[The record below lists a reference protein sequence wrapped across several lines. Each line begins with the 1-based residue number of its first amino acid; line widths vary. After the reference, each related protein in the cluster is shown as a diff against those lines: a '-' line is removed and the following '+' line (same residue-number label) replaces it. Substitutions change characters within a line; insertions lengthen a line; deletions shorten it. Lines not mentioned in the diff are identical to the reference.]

1 MVLILVATTEE
12 FNLARKYFS
21 DSNYSIVKT
30 GVGASNVIRTCSAIA
45 ASAKE
50 YKNRKIG
57 LLNIGFCGSNIL
69 PKGEVVRI
77 SKSFRLVD
85 DNVSFADYRNPYIL
99 SKEGV
104 PCYTSN
110 SFVTTSD
117 MDEPKVFDMEL
128 NYIVAFDNLKHIG
141 AIKIVSDNLSVEEYE
156 NTVALDNPDIW
167 WKVRKLVDRIHND
180 VYM

>member
-1 MVLILVATTEE
+1 MVVILVATTEE
-12 FNLARKYFS
+12 FNLAKKYFS
-21 DSNYSIVKT
+21 GNYSIVKT

-50 YKNRKIG
+50 YKNRQVG

-77 SKSFRLVD
+77 SKSFRHID
-85 DNVSFADYRNPYIL
+85 DTVSFEDYRNPYIL

-110 SFVTTSD
+110 SFVTQSD

-141 AIKIVSDNLSVEEYE
+141 AVKIVSDNLSVEEYE
-156 NTVALDNPDIW
+156 NTVSMDNPEIW
-167 WKVRKLVDRIHND
+167 WKVRRLVDRILND